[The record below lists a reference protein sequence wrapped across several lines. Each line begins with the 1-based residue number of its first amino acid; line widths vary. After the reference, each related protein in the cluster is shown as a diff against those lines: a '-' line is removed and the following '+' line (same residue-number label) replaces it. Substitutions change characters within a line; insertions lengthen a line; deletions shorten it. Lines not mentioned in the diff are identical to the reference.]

1 MSSPKS
7 HSLSKIPGLSVRC
20 LFMSSGTASS
30 QDYPTSPI
38 TCTFSPELGD
48 KAPLL
53 KVPHLLMRGQSD
65 QAGTEQEVSPLMT
78 TRQSDQAG
86 TEEEASPLMTSFHG
100 VCYRLLGE
108 KWRQLFHPGVNPKNH
123 NIIQPDKVCLLKQ

>member
-1 MSSPKS
+1 
-7 HSLSKIPGLSVRC
+7 
-20 LFMSSGTASS
+20 MSSGMASS
-30 QDYPTSPI
+30 QDYPTSPV
-38 TCTFSPELGD
+38 TCTFSTELGD

-53 KVPHLLMRGQSD
+53 KVPHLLIRGQSD

-78 TRQSDQAG
+78 TRQSDQAR

-100 VCYRLLGE
+100 VCCKALCRLLGE
-108 KWRQLFHPGVNPKNH
+108 KWHQLFHPGVKPKNH